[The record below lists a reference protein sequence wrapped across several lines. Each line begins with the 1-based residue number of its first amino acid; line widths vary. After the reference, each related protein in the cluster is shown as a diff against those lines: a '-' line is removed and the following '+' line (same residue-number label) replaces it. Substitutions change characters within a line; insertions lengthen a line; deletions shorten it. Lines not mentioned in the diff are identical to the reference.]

1 VQITFGTEVR
11 ERSTLYPHVC
21 RAVTAATL
29 DNYTRAIYLRSIAM
43 WLLLVLVINLLLFGL
58 MRRAL
63 AGIRIQQQIMSFS
76 FLMIMLQIVTGIAY
90 YHISFAAIRAGIAYS
105 FGKPCIWRA
114 ILFDAEFIPVG
125 NIHGGTH
132 HDEVGDF
139 SKLIK
144 FRLTFLVVFS
154 ASISFIIAV
163 KANGG
168 NTWGSLYSTTM
179 WMNWLKL
186 VAGGFLVT
194 AAANCFNEVIEV
206 DLDKLMKRTMDRPMP
221 AGRMTTGQGLVLGLG
236 MGMAGTYILGT
247 LNILTGL
254 LSVFSILLYAFAYT
268 PLKRKSPVAVFVG
281 AIPGALPALIGYVAG
296 QPHGRI
302 DEIAL
307 ILFSIQFVWQFV
319 HFWAIAW
326 VLDDDY
332 KLAGFRLLPTQS
344 RDKAARLLPLYLP

>member
-1 VQITFGTEVR
+1 
-11 ERSTLYPHVC
+11 
-21 RAVTAATL
+21 
-29 DNYTRAIYLRSIAM
+29 
-43 WLLLVLVINLLLFGL
+43 
-58 MRRAL
+58 
-63 AGIRIQQQIMSFS
+63 MSW
-76 FLMIMLQIVTGIAY
+76 
-90 YHISFAAIRAGIAYS
+90 
-105 FGKPCIWRA
+105 K
-114 ILFDAEFIPVG
+114 
-125 NIHGGTH
+125 
-132 HDEVGDF
+132 DF

-179 WMNWLKL
+179 WINWLKL

-194 AAANCFNEVIEV
+194 GAANCFNEIIEV
-206 DLDKLMKRTMDRPMP
+206 DYDRLMKRTMDRPMP

-236 MGMAGTYILGT
+236 MGIAGTYLLGS

-268 PLKRKSPVAVFVG
+268 PLKRKSPIAVFVG

-302 DEIAL
+302 DQIAL
-307 ILFSIQFVWQFV
+307 ILFSIQFIWQFV

-332 KLAGFRLLPTQS
+332 KLAGFRLLPSQK
-344 RDKAARLLPLYLP
+344 RDRTSAVITVIFAVILVPVSLLPTIYGYGGYYVGGVSLICSLIFLYQSVGLLRTLQIPEARKLMFGSFFYLPVVQLMFLFDFIG

>member
-1 VQITFGTEVR
+1 MKG
-11 ERSTLYPHVC
+11 S
-21 RAVTAATL
+21 
-29 DNYTRAIYLRSIAM
+29 
-43 WLLLVLVINLLLFGL
+43 
-58 MRRAL
+58 
-63 AGIRIQQQIMSFS
+63 
-76 FLMIMLQIVTGIAY
+76 
-90 YHISFAAIRAGIAYS
+90 
-105 FGKPCIWRA
+105 
-114 ILFDAEFIPVG
+114 
-125 NIHGGTH
+125 
-132 HDEVGDF
+132 DF

-168 NTWGSLYSTTM
+168 DTWGSLYSATM
-179 WMNWLKL
+179 WINWLKL

-236 MGMAGTYILGT
+236 MGMAGTYLLGS
-247 LNILTGL
+247 LNLLTGL

-268 PLKRKSPVAVFVG
+268 PLKRKSPISVFVG

-332 KLAGFRLLPTQS
+332 KLAGFRLLPTQN
-344 RDKAARLLPLYLP
+344 RDRASAVITVIFAVILVPVSLLPTIYGYGGYYVGGVSLVCSLIFLYQAIGLLRTLQIAEARKLMFGSFFYLPIVQLMFLFDFIAK

>member
-1 VQITFGTEVR
+1 MKW
-11 ERSTLYPHVC
+11 
-21 RAVTAATL
+21 A
-29 DNYTRAIYLRSIAM
+29 
-43 WLLLVLVINLLLFGL
+43 
-58 MRRAL
+58 
-63 AGIRIQQQIMSFS
+63 
-76 FLMIMLQIVTGIAY
+76 
-90 YHISFAAIRAGIAYS
+90 
-105 FGKPCIWRA
+105 
-114 ILFDAEFIPVG
+114 
-125 NIHGGTH
+125 
-132 HDEVGDF
+132 DF

-254 LSVFSILLYAFAYT
+254 LSVLSILLYAFAYT

-344 RDKAARLLPLYLP
+344 RDRASAVITVIFAVILVPVSLLPTIYGYGGYYVGGVSLVCSLIFLYQAIGLLRTLEVAAARKLMFGSFFYLPVVQLMFLFDFIAK